1 VRKKTL
7 TGAGEPQSLLTNGFI
22 PDFFYIVQQLIFPIA
37 NMKDAKILIADDD
50 ETLCYLLKEE
60 LVNEGYRVDVVYD
73 GKFAIEKLKSIP
85 YDIILLDLEMKEVHG
100 ETVLEY
106 VMENHPST
114 QIIVLTA
121 KSDVRT
127 AIDCIKKGAYD
138 FITKPYEFGQLCVTI
153 ERAMEHKD
161 LIVKNKILSSKVSQ
175 AYAGSI
181 VGESEAIKDVI
192 RLAEKAARSD
202 SNILLE
208 GETGTGKELFAEFIH
223 KNSERASKPFVAINC
238 ASLPDQLIESELFGY
253 EKGAFTDAK
262 TSKQGLVEIA
272 DGGTLFLDE
281 IGELSLTLQP
291 KLLRFL
297 ENGEF
302 RRIGGVSNLKSNVRV
317 IGATNKNLMEE
328 AENKNFR
335 RDLLFRLNVITLT
348 IPPLRERQNDVLLL
362 AEYFL
367 RKKSPVRS
375 VKKLSDSAR
384 QALLRYNFPG
394 NVREL
399 EHMIERA
406 IIFSDGNVIE
416 PKDLNIPKDDFDF
429 SKFSEDDGDFPTLE
443 ELEKIHIKKALDKF
457 QWNRENTARA
467 LGISQKTL
475 YSKIIKYKLK

>member
-1 VRKKTL
+1 M
-7 TGAGEPQSLLTNGFI
+7 NG
-22 PDFFYIVQQLIFPIA
+22 Y
-37 NMKDAKILIADDD
+37 KILIADDD

-73 GKFAIEKLKSIP
+73 GKDAIENLKRKQ
-85 YDIILLDLEMKEVHG
+85 YDVLLLDLEMREVHG
-100 ETVLEY
+100 EKVLNF
-106 VMENHPST
+106 VQENFPST
-114 QIIVLTA
+114 QVIVLTA
-121 KSDVRT
+121 KSDIRT
-127 AIDCIKKGAYD
+127 AIDCIKQGAYD

-153 ERAMEHKD
+153 ERAIEHRD
-161 LIVKNKILSSKVSQ
+161 LILRNKILSSKVQTFQSN
-175 AYAGSI
+175 I
-181 VGESEAIKDVI
+181 IGESDSIKEVI
-192 RLAEKAARSD
+192 RLAERAAKSD

-223 KNSERASKPFVAINC
+223 KNSNRADKPFVAINC

-272 DGGTLFLDE
+272 NGGTLFLDE

-302 RRIGGVSNLKSNVRV
+302 RRIGGITNLSSSVRV

-328 AENKNFR
+328 AEKKNFR
-335 RDLLFRLNVITLT
+335 RDLLFRLNVITLK

-367 RKKSPVRS
+367 QKKSPIRAT
-375 VKKLSDSAR
+375 KKLSEEAKKE
-384 QALLRYNFPG
+384 LMKYNFPG

-406 IIFSDGNVIE
+406 IIFSDGDTIY

-429 SKFSEDDGDFPTLE
+429 TNFVKDDGTIMSLE
-443 ELEKIHIKKALDKF
+443 EVEKIHIKKALDAF
-457 QWNRENTARA
+457 NWNRENTARA

-475 YSKIIKYKLK
+475 YTKIIKYKLK